1 MTAYLPW
8 PLFIIE
14 ESVMM
19 TLAPYV
25 MLKKRL
31 LHICFSYAAFLE
43 LVGLDRILVCILL
56 RSPINVLVQSWLK
69 DYISSCFGQSLVILQ
84 SMFTVL
90 WLIWNYRNKVLHRGL
105 NPNPLEVIPTT
116 KTLSCRYRNAYAGP
130 FHPTRELRAS
140 KLAHLCR
147 AISASHQIS

>member
-1 MTAYLPW
+1 MYPYELSILYGNFSVTAYLPW
-8 PLFIIE
+8 PLYIIE

-56 RSPINVLVQSWLK
+56 RSPINVFV
-69 DYISSCFGQSLVILQ
+69 
-84 SMFTVL
+84 
-90 WLIWNYRNKVLHRGL
+90 
-105 NPNPLEVIPTT
+105 
-116 KTLSCRYRNAYAGP
+116 
-130 FHPTRELRAS
+130 
-140 KLAHLCR
+140 
-147 AISASHQIS
+147 